1 MGTGHP
7 PAQDGRAYIQENGHP
22 SRNWR
27 RIGQRRGKTTGVR
40 SKKIWQLSQRSGQQP
55 FARPEQTGRP
65 PKNGIGRARRAVE
78 KTQRESAKKGDPD
91 RRLENM
97 TTEQQPGRPTT
108 EITVPGWPTNGMA
121 HKREGPQ
128 LGRTETGG
136 GHDRES
142 PQPRRPTTGKAHRRG
157 GTQPGRPKTGRAYN
171 REQRGE
177 QNGPTWPALL
187 AWCFC

>member
-40 SKKIWQLSQRSGQQP
+40 SKKIWQLSQRCGQQP

-78 KTQRESAKKGDPD
+78 KTQREPAKKGDPD

-108 EITVPGWPTNGMA
+108 EYTEPGWPQTGWTTNVEA
-121 HKREGPQ
+121 HNWEGPKPR
-128 LGRTETGG
+128 GAR
-136 GHDRES
+136 DRDS
-142 PQPRRPTTGKAHRRG
+142 PQPGGPTTGEAHK
-157 GTQPGRPKTGRAYN
+157 PTGRHAT
-171 REQRGE
+171 RK
-177 QNGPTWPALL
+177 A
-187 AWCFC
+187 